1 MPHTV
6 GVADHAAPEP
16 LGLVETVDADAV
28 EPKVTW
34 ATLSSAVAGL
44 VVWLLSA
51 YVFHGAVPDA
61 VIGAVGVLVTTAAT
75 FTAGWLARHV
85 DRKA

>member
-16 LGLVETVDADAV
+16 LGLVEAVDPSTV
-28 EPKVTW
+28 EPKVV
-34 ATLSSAVAGL
+34 AASVSSAVAGL
-44 VVWLLSA
+44 IVWLLSA